1 MSYMKHFISLLSSI
15 LILFFACSCNGK
27 DDPIPVSV
35 KKDIILSETKLLFEK
50 QDESVKTVTVSTEEQ
65 FNLDKQPEWL
75 MLEVDQSQKTIEI
88 SVKPNY
94 SRQPREVL
102 LKVFDENSESYLH
115 ISQSGEA
122 EEEEPF
128 IFKYFPVSE
137 YISCETSVEGANT
150 LYHFKTK
157 KFFINQNIKDE
168 IYLGNILNYK
178 FSDFPKLQT
187 FEDYIFND
195 VTVIADIIID
205 GKMYVEEWETPSKS
219 QLDELAQIIIKDAP
233 KESKTY
239 YVGEPILFRSYKYLH
254 FLSMA
259 NLGFCIDEVMQE
271 NLYPDKNMDKDIGL
285 IYSYS
290 QSLFSILIDPSFLQP
305 REETDFILQN
315 NLSYINNITY
325 GKTAFL
331 IIESD
336 GSKQL
341 VDSIIKKVKLKENLS
356 GEEKL
361 FINSMDIC
369 YLYFSSD
376 GTLQKD
382 KSEDNINKIVNFY
395 QVENNNIIPLN
406 YSVLDY
412 ITNGSKYI
420 EYAFSL

>member
-1 MSYMKHFISLLSSI
+1 MKHFISLLSSI
-15 LILFFACSCNGK
+15 SILFLACSCNGK
-27 DDPIPVSV
+27 DDPVPV
-35 KKDIILSETKLLFEK
+35 KKDITLSETELLFEK
-50 QDESVKTVTVSTEEQ
+50 QDESVKTVTVITEEQ

-75 MLEVDQSQKTIEI
+75 ILEVDQSQKTIEI

-122 EEEEPF
+122 EETEPF
-128 IFKYFPVSE
+128 IFKHFPVSE
-137 YISCETSVEGANT
+137 YISCETSGEGANT
-150 LYHFKTK
+150 LYHFKAK

-168 IYLGNILNYK
+168 IYLGNVLNYK
-178 FSDFPKLQT
+178 FSDFPNIQT
-187 FEDYIFND
+187 FGDYIFND

-205 GKMYVEEWETPSKS
+205 GKTFVEEWKTPSKP
-219 QLDELAQIIIKDAP
+219 QLDELAQRIIKDVP
-233 KESKTY
+233 KENKTY
-239 YVGEPILFRSYKYLH
+239 NVGEPILFRSYDYFH

-259 NLGFCIDEVMQE
+259 NLGFGIDEVIRE
-271 NLYPDKNMDKDIGL
+271 NISPDKSMDKDIGL

-331 IIESD
+331 IVESD
-336 GSKQL
+336 GNEQS
-341 VDSIIKKVKLKENLS
+341 VDSIIKKVMLNESLS
-356 GEEKL
+356 NEEKIIL
-361 FINSMDIC
+361 NSMDIC
-369 YLYFSSD
+369 YLYFSPD

-382 KSEDNINKIVNFY
+382 NSADNMNKITKFY
-395 QVENNNIIPLN
+395 QIEKENIIPLRF
-406 YSVLDY
+406 SVLDY
-412 ITNGSKYI
+412 TTDVGKSI
-420 EYAFSL
+420 EYTFSL

>member
-1 MSYMKHFISLLSSI
+1 MKYFITLLSFL
-15 LILFFACSCNGK
+15 LILFLFNYCNGNEFPNPK
-27 DDPIPVSV
+27 EESIYLNEPT
-35 KKDIILSETKLLFEK
+35 LSFGNCDKSTR
-50 QDESVKTVTVSTEEQ
+50 TVTVHTKGII
-65 FNLDKQPEWL
+65 NLDKQPDWIDL
-75 MLEVDQSQKTIEI
+75 QVDQQNKLIEV

-94 SRQPREVL
+94 SRHSRKTQV
-102 LKVFDENSESYLH
+102 KVFDDNSVCYLH
-115 ISQSGEA
+115 ISQSGEN
-122 EEEEPF
+122 EEKEPLV
-128 IFKYFPVSE
+128 FKHFPVSE
-137 YISCETSVEGANT
+137 YISCETSVEETNT

-157 KFFINQNIKDE
+157 KFFINQNIRDE

-205 GKMYVEEWETPSKS
+205 GKMYVEEWKTPSKS

-356 GEEKL
+356 VEEKL

-382 KSEDNINKIVNFY
+382 KSEDNISKIVNFY

-420 EYAFSL
+420 KYAFSL

>member
-1 MSYMKHFISLLSSI
+1 M
-15 LILFFACSCNGK
+15 
-27 DDPIPVSV
+27 
-35 KKDIILSETKLLFEK
+35 
-50 QDESVKTVTVSTEEQ
+50 
-65 FNLDKQPEWL
+65 
-75 MLEVDQSQKTIEI
+75 
-88 SVKPNY
+88 
-94 SRQPREVL
+94 
-102 LKVFDENSESYLH
+102 
-115 ISQSGEA
+115 
-122 EEEEPF
+122 
-128 IFKYFPVSE
+128 
-137 YISCETSVEGANT
+137 
-150 LYHFKTK
+150 
-157 KFFINQNIKDE
+157 
-168 IYLGNILNYK
+168 GNILNYK

-259 NLGFCIDEVMQE
+259 NLGFGIDEVMQE
-271 NLYPDKNMDKDIGL
+271 NLYPDKNMDKDLGL

-331 IIESD
+331 IVESD
-336 GSKQL
+336 GSKQS

>member
-15 LILFFACSCNGK
+15 LILFLFYRCNGNEL
-27 DDPIPVSV
+27 PVPKEES
-35 KKDIILSETKLLFEK
+35 IYLSESILSFGNYDDSVRTITVHTKGII
-50 QDESVKTVTVSTEEQ
+50 
-65 FNLDKQPEWL
+65 NLDKQPDWL
-75 MLEVDQSQKTIEI
+75 DLQVDQQNQLIKV

-94 SRQPREVL
+94 SRQSRETQV
-102 LKVFDENSESYLH
+102 KVFDENSESYLH

-137 YISCETSVEGANT
+137 YISCETSVERANT

-259 NLGFCIDEVMQE
+259 NLGFGIDEVMQD
-271 NLYPDKNMDKDIGL
+271 NLYPDKNMDKDLGL
-285 IYSYS
+285 IYSY
-290 QSLFSILIDPSFLQP
+290 
-305 REETDFILQN
+305 
-315 NLSYINNITY
+315 
-325 GKTAFL
+325 
-331 IIESD
+331 
-336 GSKQL
+336 
-341 VDSIIKKVKLKENLS
+341 
-356 GEEKL
+356 
-361 FINSMDIC
+361 
-369 YLYFSSD
+369 
-376 GTLQKD
+376 
-382 KSEDNINKIVNFY
+382 
-395 QVENNNIIPLN
+395 LN
-406 YSVLDY
+406 RMEAS
-412 ITNGSKYI
+412 NQ
-420 EYAFSL
+420 